1 MATGLAPAA
10 PETILERLKRLHPK
24 LIDLSLDRMHRLLE
38 ALGHP
43 ERALPPVIHIAGTN
57 GKGST
62 LAYLRAIYE
71 AAGYRV
77 HAYSSPH
84 LVRFNERFYVAGAEI
99 DDAPLA
105 AILEECERA
114 NGDAPITLFEITTAA
129 AFLAFSRT
137 PADVLILET
146 GLGGRLDA
154 TNVVDRP
161 LASVIT
167 SISMDH
173 MQYLGNTIQAIA
185 GEKAAIMKPG
195 VPAIHAPQRFAEVPG
210 VLDAY
215 AAKIGAPAS
224 RGGTEWTSRQDGD
237 ALVYDS
243 GHGTRRLPLPVL
255 TGLHQIDNAGTAIAT
270 VEATM
275 DRLPVGAA
283 DIAQGLRT
291 ARWPARIQHLTRG
304 PLVEALP
311 SGWELWL
318 DGGHN
323 ADAGRMLAAT
333 ARALWADRPLHLVFG
348 MLDTKTPLDF
358 LNAFA
363 GLAGTV
369 LRTVA
374 IPGEAHSLTAE
385 QSAALAQQAG
395 LAAEPAESVAAALAD
410 ILRADGK
417 PARILICGSLYLA
430 GHVLAENG

>member
-10 PETILERLKRLHPK
+10 PETILERLQKLHPK
-24 LIDLSLDRMHRLLE
+24 LIDLSLDRMHRLLA

-43 ERALPPVIHIAGTN
+43 ERTLPPVIHIAGTN

-71 AAGYRV
+71 AAGYKV
-77 HAYSSPH
+77 HAYTSPH

-99 DDAPLA
+99 ADAPLA

-154 TNVVDRP
+154 TNVVERP
-161 LASVIT
+161 LATVIT

-173 MQYLGNTIQAIA
+173 MQYLGDTIQAIA

-215 AAKIGAPAS
+215 AATVGAPVN
-224 RGGTEWTSRQDGD
+224 RGGIEWRAKAENG
-237 ALVYDS
+237 ALLYES
-243 GHGTRRLPLPVL
+243 ALGSRRLPLPVL
-255 TGLHQIDNAGTAIAT
+255 PGLHQIDNAGAAIAT
-270 VEATM
+270 VEAAL
-275 DRLPVGAA
+275 DRLPVTDA
-283 DIAQGLRT
+283 DIARGLQT
-291 ARWPARIQHLTRG
+291 ARWPARMQRLTRG

-311 SGWELWL
+311 PGWELWL

-323 ADAGRMLAAT
+323 ADAGTVLAAT
-333 ARALWADRPLHLVFG
+333 ARTLWADKPLHLVFG
-348 MLDTKTPLDF
+348 MLYTKTPQDYLR
-358 LNAFA
+358 AFT
-363 GLAGTV
+363 GLAGRV
-369 LRTVA
+369 RTVA

-385 QSAALAQQAG
+385 QTATMAREAG
-395 LAAEPAESVAAALAD
+395 LAAEPADSVADAVAA
-410 ILRADGK
+410 ILRADGQ
-417 PARILICGSLYLA
+417 PARLLICGSLYLA
-430 GHVLAENG
+430 GHVLAENE

>member
-1 MATGLAPAA
+1 MATGLAPTP
-10 PETILERLKRLHPK
+10 PETILERLQKLHPK
-24 LIDLSLDRMHRLLE
+24 LIDLSLDRMHRLLA

-71 AAGYRV
+71 AAGYKV

-99 DDAPLA
+99 ADAPLA

-154 TNVVDRP
+154 TNVVERP
-161 LASVIT
+161 LATVIT

-173 MQYLGNTIQAIA
+173 MQYLGDTIQAIA

-215 AAKIGAPAS
+215 AATVGAPMN
-224 RGGTEWTSRQDGD
+224 RGGIEWRAKAENG
-237 ALVYDS
+237 ALLYES
-243 GHGTRRLPLPVL
+243 AQGSRRLPLPVL
-255 TGLHQIDNAGTAIAT
+255 PGLHQIDNAGAAIAT
-270 VEATM
+270 VEAAL
-275 DRLPVGAA
+275 DRLPVTDA
-283 DIAQGLRT
+283 DIARGLQT
-291 ARWPARIQHLTRG
+291 ARWPARMQRLTRG

-311 SGWELWL
+311 PGWELWL

-323 ADAGRMLAAT
+323 ADAGTVLAAT
-333 ARALWADRPLHLVFG
+333 ARTLWADKPLHLVFG
-348 MLDTKTPLDF
+348 MLDTKTPQDYLR
-358 LNAFA
+358 AFA
-363 GLAGTV
+363 GVAGMV
-369 LRTVA
+369 RTVA

-385 QSAALAQQAG
+385 QTATMARETG
-395 LAAEPAESVAAALAD
+395 LAAEPADSVADAVAE
-410 ILRADGK
+410 ILRADGQ
-417 PARILICGSLYLA
+417 PARLLICGSLYLA

>member
-10 PETILERLKRLHPK
+10 PETILERLQKLHPK
-24 LIDLSLDRMHRLLE
+24 LIDLSLDRMHRLLA

-99 DDAPLA
+99 ADEPLA
-105 AILEECERA
+105 GFLEECERA

-129 AFLAFSRT
+129 AFLAFSRI

-161 LASVIT
+161 VATVIT

-173 MQYLGNTIQAIA
+173 MQYLGDTIESIA

-195 VPAIHAPQRFAEVPG
+195 VPALHAPQPYPEAQA

-215 AAKIGAPAS
+215 AARIGAPA
-224 RGGTEWTSRQDGD
+224 RRAGIDWTAKAEAD
-237 ALVYDS
+237 ALLYDS
-243 GHGTRRLPLPVL
+243 ALGTRLLPLPVL
-255 TGLHQIDNAGTAIAT
+255 PGWHQTGNAGTAIAT
-270 VEATM
+270 AEAVL
-275 DRLPVGAA
+275 DRLPVNTA
-283 DIAQGLRT
+283 DIAAGLRN
-291 ARWPARIQHLTRG
+291 ARWPARMQQLTRG
-304 PLVEALP
+304 PLAAMLP
-311 SGWELWL
+311 PGWELWL

-323 ADAGRMLAAT
+323 ADAGRVLAQS
-333 ARALWADRPLHLVFG
+333 ARTIWAARPLHLVFG

-358 LNAFA
+358 LSAFA
-363 GLAGTV
+363 GLAGMV
-369 LRTVA
+369 RTVA
-374 IPGEAHSLTAE
+374 IPGAEHSLSAE
-385 QSAALAQQAG
+385 QTAAMAHEAG
-395 LAAEPAESVAAALAD
+395 LAAEPAESVAEALAD
-410 ILRADGK
+410 ILRADGQ

>member
-1 MATGLAPAA
+1 MATSLAPTP

-24 LIDLSLDRMHRLLE
+24 LIDLSLERMHRLLA

-71 AAGYRV
+71 AAGYLV

-84 LVRFNERFYVAGAEI
+84 LVRFNERFYIAGAEI
-99 DDAPLA
+99 ADAPLA
-105 AILEECERA
+105 ACLEECERA

-137 PADVLILET
+137 SADVLILET

-161 LASVIT
+161 LATAIT
-167 SISMDH
+167 AISMDH
-173 MQYLGNTIQAIA
+173 MQYLGNSIEAIA

-195 VPAIHAPQRFAEVPG
+195 VPAIHAPQRFAEAHA
-210 VLDAY
+210 VLDGHAI
-215 AAKIGAPAS
+215 KIGAPMS
-224 RGGTEWTSRQDGD
+224 RGGIEWTARAGHG
-237 ALVYDS
+237 ALVYES
-243 GHGTRRLPLPVL
+243 RAGTRRLPLPVL
-255 TGLHQIDNAGTAIAT
+255 AGLHQIDNAGTAIAT
-270 VEATM
+270 VEAAM
-275 DRLPVGAA
+275 DRLPVAEA
-283 DIAQGLRT
+283 DIARGLQT
-291 ARWPARIQHLTRG
+291 ARWPARMQRLTHG
-304 PLVEALP
+304 PLVEMLP
-311 SGWELWL
+311 PGWELWL

-333 ARALWADRPLHLVFG
+333 ARTLWADKPLHLVFG
-348 MLDTKTPLDF
+348 MLDTKTPQDYLA
-358 LNAFA
+358 AFA
-363 GLAGTV
+363 GIAGT

-374 IPGEAHSLTAE
+374 IPGEAHSLSAG
-385 QSAALAQQAG
+385 QSAIMAQEAG
-395 LAAEPAESVAAALAD
+395 LTAEPAASLSDAVAG
-410 ILRADGK
+410 IPRADGT

>member
-10 PETILERLKRLHPK
+10 PKTILERLQKLHPK
-24 LIDLSLDRMHRLLE
+24 LIDLSLDRMHRLLA

-71 AAGYRV
+71 AAGYKV

-84 LVRFNERFYVAGAEI
+84 LVRFNERFYLAGAEI

-129 AFLAFSRT
+129 AFLAFART

-161 LASVIT
+161 LATVIT

-173 MQYLGNTIQAIA
+173 MQYLGETIQAIA

-195 VPAIHAPQRFAEVPG
+195 VPAIHAPQRFAEVCG

-215 AAKIGAPAS
+215 AAKVGAPMR
-224 RGGTEWTSRQDGD
+224 RGGIEWTSRQEGD

-255 TGLHQIDNAGTAIAT
+255 PGLHQIDNAGIAIAT
-270 VEATM
+270 VEAAL
-275 DRLPVGAA
+275 DRLPVTEA
-283 DIAQGLRT
+283 DIARGLQT
-291 ARWPARIQHLTRG
+291 ARWPARMQRLTRG
-304 PLVEALP
+304 PLVEMLP
-311 SGWELWL
+311 PGWELWL

-333 ARALWADRPLHLVFG
+333 ARSLWADRPLHLVFG
-348 MLDTKTPLDF
+348 MLDTKTPQDF
-358 LNAFA
+358 LSAFA

-369 LRTVA
+369 RTVA
-374 IPGEAHSLTAE
+374 IPDAEHSLTAE
-385 QSAALAQQAG
+385 QTAAMAHEAG
-395 LAAEPAESVAAALAD
+395 LAAEPAESVADAVAA

>member
-1 MATGLAPAA
+1 MATGLAPTP
-10 PETILERLKRLHPK
+10 PETILERLQKLHPK
-24 LIDLSLDRMHRLLE
+24 LIDLSLDRMHRLLA

-71 AAGYRV
+71 AAGYKV

-99 DDAPLA
+99 ADAPLA

-154 TNVVDRP
+154 TNVVERP
-161 LASVIT
+161 LATVIT

-173 MQYLGNTIQAIA
+173 MQYLGDTIQAIA
-185 GEKAAIMKPG
+185 GEKAAIMKPD

-215 AAKIGAPAS
+215 AARAGAPVS
-224 RGGTEWTSRQDGD
+224 RGGAEWRAKAENG
-237 ALVYDS
+237 ALLYES
-243 GHGTRRLPLPVL
+243 ALGTRRLPLPVL
-255 TGLHQIDNAGTAIAT
+255 PGLHQIDNAGAAIAT
-270 VEATM
+270 VEAAL
-275 DRLPVGAA
+275 DRLPVTDA
-283 DIAQGLRT
+283 DIARGLQT
-291 ARWPARIQHLTRG
+291 ARWPARMQRLTRG

-311 SGWELWL
+311 PGWELWL

-323 ADAGRMLAAT
+323 ADAGTVLAAT
-333 ARALWADRPLHLVFG
+333 ARTLWADKPLHLVFG
-348 MLDTKTPLDF
+348 MLDTKTPQDYLR
-358 LNAFA
+358 AFA
-363 GLAGTV
+363 GVAGMV
-369 LRTVA
+369 RTVA

-385 QSAALAQQAG
+385 QTATMAREAG
-395 LAAEPAESVAAALAD
+395 LAAEPADSVADAVAA
-410 ILRADGK
+410 ILRADGQ
-417 PARILICGSLYLA
+417 PARLLICGSLYLA
-430 GHVLAENG
+430 GHVLAENE

>member
-1 MATGLAPAA
+1 MATSLAPTP

-24 LIDLSLDRMHRLLE
+24 LIDLSLDRMLRLLA

-43 ERALPPVIHIAGTN
+43 ERALSPVIHVAGTN

-71 AAGYRV
+71 AAGYKV

-84 LVRFNERFYVAGAEI
+84 LVRFNERFYLAGAEI
-99 DDAPLA
+99 ADAPLA
-105 AILEECERA
+105 GFLEECERA

-154 TNVVDRP
+154 TNVVEQP
-161 LASVIT
+161 LATVIT

-173 MQYLGNTIQAIA
+173 MQYLGDTIQAIA

-195 VPAIHAPQRFAEVPG
+195 VPAIHAPQRFAEVRP

-215 AAKIGAPAS
+215 AAKVSAPMN
-224 RGGTEWTSRQDGD
+224 RGGIEWSAKAENG
-237 ALVYDS
+237 ALLFES
-243 GHGTRRLPLPVL
+243 ALGARRLPLPAL
-255 TGLHQIDNAGTAIAT
+255 PGLHQIDNAGTAIAT
-270 VEATM
+270 VEAAL
-275 DRLPVGAA
+275 DRLPVDETA
-283 DIAQGLRT
+283 IARGLQT
-291 ARWPARIQHLTRG
+291 ARWPARMQRLTRG
-304 PLVEALP
+304 PLARALP
-311 SGWELWL
+311 PGWELWL

-323 ADAGRMLAAT
+323 ADAGKVLAAT
-333 ARALWADRPLHLVFG
+333 ARTLWADKPLHLVFG

-358 LNAFA
+358 LAAFA
-363 GLAGTV
+363 GITGRV
-369 LRTVA
+369 RTVA
-374 IPGEAHSLTAE
+374 IPGAEHSLTAE
-385 QSAALAQQAG
+385 QTAAMAHEAG
-395 LAAEPAESVAAALAD
+395 LAAEPAQSVADAVAD
-410 ILRADGK
+410 ILRADGT
-417 PARILICGSLYLA
+417 PARLLICGSLYLA